1 MRIGWIFGVMALA
14 AVVGCRGSLVDG
26 VSRTPAP
33 DAGAAGTALPVA
45 GGAFDFYLFNL
56 SWSPEFCATHHD
68 SAPECAQRL
77 GFVVHGLWPQ
87 NFDGS
92 YPQHC
97 GGGDGPRDAASYADI
112 YPDAHLLLHEWET
125 HGTCSGLSAG
135 DYFATIRRAKAKV
148 RIPKELAEAHG
159 QLQLPPAEILG
170 DFVAAN
176 PGIGRESFALSCGNN
191 WLTAVEVCL
200 GKDLQAV
207 ACQNVRSCR
216 ANVVKVA
223 PRGE

>member
-1 MRIGWIFGVMALA
+1 MRNVILAGVVLA
-14 AVVGCRGSLVDG
+14 ALVGCRGG
-26 VSRTPAP
+26 
-33 DAGAAGTALPVA
+33 AGGGALPTVPVERSNAGGDALPVA

-68 SAPECAQRL
+68 AGAECAQRL

-87 NFDGS
+87 NFDGT

-97 GGGDGPRDAASYADI
+97 GGGEAPDAGEFADV
-112 YPDAHLLLHEWET
+112 YPDAGLMRHEWET
-125 HGTCSGLSAG
+125 HGTCSGLGAG
-135 DYFATIRRAKAKV
+135 EYFRTVRRAKAQVK
-148 RIPKELAEAHG
+148 IPAVFSGATG

-176 PGIGRESFALSCGNN
+176 PRIPRESFALSCGNN

-200 GKDLQAV
+200 GKDLKAV

-216 ANVVKVA
+216 ANVVRIA
-223 PRGE
+223 RIGQ